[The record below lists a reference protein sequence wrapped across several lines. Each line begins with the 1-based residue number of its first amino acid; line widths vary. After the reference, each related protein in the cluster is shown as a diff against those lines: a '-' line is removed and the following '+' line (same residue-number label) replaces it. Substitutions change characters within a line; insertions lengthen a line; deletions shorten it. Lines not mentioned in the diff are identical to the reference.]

1 MDALGM
7 IETKGLIAAIEA
19 CDVMLKTANVSL
31 VGKRKSTATLVT
43 ILITGDVG
51 AVKASVE
58 AGAAAAEKVTPGSLL
73 SAHVIPRP
81 IGDIEKAFGP
91 GDTPKKPS
99 GSGEKTVDEVAFDSE
114 NVAETAPTADAGSE
128 DLHSA
133 ESIEVIEDVAVV
145 EEPVKVKT
153 AAIATD
159 AVSLDDAAQLSAEN
173 LQKMSVSELRKL
185 ARRQPNLGISGR
197 KISSANKQVLI
208 NYLEA
213 SYKH

>member
-81 IGDIEKAFGP
+81 IQNIEKAFGP

-99 GSGEKTVDEVAFDSE
+99 GSGEKSVEEVSPESELDSTSEESSDEVLESSNSASEPTESTAEAKAPVESVDESEGEISFDS
-114 NVAETAPTADAGSE
+114 
-128 DLHSA
+128 
-133 ESIEVIEDVAVV
+133 
-145 EEPVKVKT
+145 
-153 AAIATD
+153 
-159 AVSLDDAAQLSAEN
+159 

-185 ARRQPNLGISGR
+185 ARRQPDLGISGR
-197 KISSANKQVLI
+197 KISSANKQILLS
-208 NYLEA
+208 YLQPH
-213 SYKH
+213 YKH

>member
-81 IGDIEKAFGP
+81 IKDIDKAFGP

-99 GSGEKTVDEVAFDSE
+99 GSGEKTVDEVAYDDEVVTESAATAE
-114 NVAETAPTADAGSE
+114 AVPESVAIIEEIEEPATVEETVQVEAITAD
-128 DLHSA
+128 
-133 ESIEVIEDVAVV
+133 
-145 EEPVKVKT
+145 
-153 AAIATD
+153 
-159 AVSLDDAAQLSAEN
+159 DDSTQLSVEN
-173 LQKMSVSELRKL
+173 LQQMSVSELRKL

-197 KISSANKQVLI
+197 RISSANKQVLI

-213 SYKH
+213 YYKH

>member
-145 EEPVKVKT
+145 EEPVKVET

-159 AVSLDDAAQLSAEN
+159 VVQLSAEN
-173 LQKMSVSELRKL
+173 LQRMSVSELRKL

>member
-81 IGDIEKAFGP
+81 IQNIEKAFGP
-91 GDTPKKPS
+91 EDKTKKPS
-99 GSGEKTVDEVAFDSE
+99 GSGEKTVDEVTPEVGSASSEDEASHAKVEEAPAEASSEGSQEELVEDAESQGELSFDS
-114 NVAETAPTADAGSE
+114 
-128 DLHSA
+128 
-133 ESIEVIEDVAVV
+133 
-145 EEPVKVKT
+145 
-153 AAIATD
+153 
-159 AVSLDDAAQLSAEN
+159 

-185 ARRQPNLGISGR
+185 ARRQPDLGISGR
-197 KISSANKQVLI
+197 KISSANKQSLL
-208 NYLEA
+208 NYLQA
-213 SYKH
+213 HYKH

>member
-81 IGDIEKAFGP
+81 IGDIDKAFGP

-99 GSGEKTVDEVAFDSE
+99 GSGEKTVDEVAYDG
-114 NVAETAPTADAGSE
+114 N
-128 DLHSA
+128 
-133 ESIEVIEDVAVV
+133 VV
-145 EEPVKVKT
+145 EET
-153 AAIATD
+153 AADTEAGAESVDNSEVIIDATTL
-159 AVSLDDAAQLSAEN
+159 AEPVQVEATKADDSDQLSVEN
-173 LQKMSVSELRKL
+173 LQQMSVSELRKL

-213 SYKH
+213 YYKH